1 MLLKRYPAGL
11 FNDAEFEALARVL
24 TD

>member
-1 MLLKRYPAGL
+1 MLLRRYPAGL
-11 FNDAEFEALARVL
+11 FNDAEFEALLRVL